1 MAIGLSNLS
10 VPKLTPLATIRR
22 EVSLRSGCGS
32 TQRNKVQGVGVH
44 GVAASNGCAT
54 APPLGPRLPGLG
66 CAFAPGRGR
75 PLQVQ
80 AQEPRSGPGG
90 SHSARL
96 TLAFLPEDRELA
108 VNAMQ
113 RLKTLLLR
121 YGVQV
126 DSIVVPGEQS
136 T

>member
-1 MAIGLSNLS
+1 MTSSSPSG
-10 VPKLTPLATIRR
+10 TPDER
-22 EVSLRSGCGS
+22 
-32 TQRNKVQGVGVH
+32 
-44 GVAASNGCAT
+44 
-54 APPLGPRLPGLG
+54 LGI
-66 CAFAPGRGR
+66 AFALAGVDELTFTRILRDVMHDPAFRR

>member
-1 MAIGLSNLS
+1 MTSS
-10 VPKLTPLATIRR
+10 S
-22 EVSLRSGCGS
+22 EMSGE
-32 TQRNKVQGVGVH
+32 R
-44 GVAASNGCAT
+44 
-54 APPLGPRLPGLG
+54 PDERLGI
-66 CAFAPGRGR
+66 AFALAGVDELTFTRILRDVMHDSAFRR

-80 AQEPRSGPGG
+80 AQEPRSGPGD
-90 SHSARL
+90 SSARL

-126 DSIVVPGEQS
+126 DSIAVPSEQN